1 MYRHLTTG
9 MQKPIAHTVLAI
21 MLMLALVMMAATP
34 AMAVVLPQ
42 PSYKTAV
49 IDGNHT
55 EWNLT
60 DDFFAYMHR
69 AGNPSKP
76 VESTLYLRYDCA
88 TSTGYALVLAQPGVD
103 VLMQPNDAFVKL
115 GNSTK
120 LVDGNSATFAWV
132 QPNKQTGRA
141 QGWEASFSLAPGSY
155 SNLNVHTQV
164 YHDGSQTSAVVD
176 RAIPI
181 VIECPVVSPTPA
193 ETPTAT
199 PIPSAAPGTPTPT
212 LTCERITVD
221 YHRLLTNGDHINM
234 TIKSG
239 AREFQVNA
247 YVDLNIVGGYNGMGL
262 RFSDGATR
270 PLTQAEINSGIIEW
284 AYPTHASIMALNGA
298 LYEVAFLQANQHD
311 SWPALTC
318 GNEPTPTETTT
329 PEPTPSATPSPTPTL
344 TGPSFGSC
352 YNPEA
357 QVFKL
362 TVVNKASIAAYIG
375 YDIYGQANS
384 FVNLGRFEAGET
396 KVFTVAQEGVLR
408 KFISYDGQQWQQ
420 KGGTHVLS
428 VAGHTANNL
437 LCKGSVSAC
446 KFDDKNANGVQ
457 DADEPSISGWQMSIY
472 AGAVEEGEQPIA
484 SGVTN
489 ADGFINFEKILPGQ
503 YTVCEGAVE
512 GWLPTIS
519 LCQSVTVLSEQ
530 ETSVTFGNVRGG
542 RIVVD
547 KITDPPGAEDVFTF
561 NLSKGAATIAFTLA
575 DSSTPFDSGLLFP
588 GVYTIAELATEDWAL
603 TDVTCASVHDETSV
617 SELPNPVT
625 ISLQPGQLVQCTFTN
640 TQEPTPEVTPEP
652 TPEVTPEPTPEV
664 TPEPTLEVT
673 PEPTPEVTPEPTRE
687 MTPEPTPEVTPEV
700 TPEPT
705 REVTPEPTLE
715 VTPEPTPEVTPEPTR
730 EMTPEPTPE
739 VTPEVTPEPTRE
751 VTPEPTL
758 EMTPEPSPEVTP
770 EPTLEMTPEPS
781 PEVTP

>member
-9 MQKPIAHTVLAI
+9 MQKPIAHTVLAM
-21 MLMLALVMMAATP
+21 MLMLTLMLLVATP
-34 AMAVVLPQ
+34 AMAVVPPQ

-120 LVDGNSATFAWV
+120 LVDGNSTTFAWV
-132 QPNKQTGRA
+132 QPNAQTGRA
-141 QGWEASFSLAPGSY
+141 QGWEASFTLAPGSY

-164 YHDGSQTSAVVD
+164 FNEESQTSAVAD
-176 RAIPI
+176 RSIPI
-181 VIECPVVSPTPA
+181 LIECPAVTPTPT
-193 ETPTAT
+193 ETPTPSAT
-199 PIPSAAPGTPTPT
+199 PSTPTPT
-212 LTCERITVD
+212 LNCENITVD
-221 YHRLLTNGDHINM
+221 YHRPLINGDHINM

-239 AREFQVNA
+239 GSEFQVNA
-247 YVDLNIVGGYNGMGL
+247 YVDLNITGGYNGMGL
-262 RFSDGATR
+262 RFSDGATH
-270 PLTQAEINSGIIEW
+270 PLTQAEIDAGVIVW
-284 AYPTHASIMALNGA
+284 AYPTHASIVALNGA
-298 LYEVAFLQANQHD
+298 PFQVTFLQANQHD
-311 SWPALTC
+311 SWPTLTC
-318 GNEPTPTETTT
+318 SSEPTPTETPT

-352 YNPEA
+352 YNPET

-396 KVFTVAQEGVLR
+396 KVFTVAQEGTLR

-428 VAGHTANNL
+428 VAGHIANNL

-457 DADEPSISGWQMSIY
+457 DADEPSISDWTMSIY
-472 AGAVEEGEQPIA
+472 AGAVEEGELPIA

-489 ADGFINFEKILPGQ
+489 GDGFINFEKLLPGQ
-503 YTVCEGAVE
+503 YTVCEGQVA

-519 LCQSVTVLSEQ
+519 LCQPVTVLSEQ
-530 ETSVTFGNVRGG
+530 ETIVTFGNVRGG

-547 KITDPPGAEDVFTF
+547 KITDPAGAEDIFTF
-561 NLSKGAATIAFTLA
+561 NLSKGAATITFTLT
-575 DSSTPFDSGLLFP
+575 DSSAPFDSGLLFP

-603 TDVTCASVHDETSV
+603 TDVTCVSVYDETSV

-625 ISLQPGQLVQCTFTN
+625 ISLQPGQLMQCTFTN

-664 TPEPTLEVT
+664 TPEPTPEVT
-673 PEPTPEVTPEPTRE
+673 PEPTPEVTP
-687 MTPEPTPEVTPEV
+687 
-700 TPEPT
+700 
-705 REVTPEPTLE
+705 
-715 VTPEPTPEVTPEPTR
+715 
-730 EMTPEPTPE
+730 
-739 VTPEVTPEPTRE
+739 
-751 VTPEPTL
+751 
-758 EMTPEPSPEVTP
+758 
-770 EPTLEMTPEPS
+770 
-781 PEVTP
+781 